1 MQFIKYL
8 ILVTSFLSAL
18 ALKAEEIVD
27 IVNTHSYTL
36 YNKAPTV
43 VREFNIAPQP
53 GFANLT
59 IASATPWSDSKFIIC
74 EIRVFHPDGRRI
86 KDLFCQGVG
95 DDTRILS
102 PSVDAS
108 SGLRVEVALQYF
120 DSELPAN
127 TTKSYSFRSRFRF
140 SDTVDTGEVVEPEEP
155 EEPVEPTPPAFLS
168 NYQSKNSSMGPRGY
182 ATQSFIFRR
191 DEAYPA
197 LVGFKLSSSYTAT
210 VVDCTLQVIGYKT
223 VDGIRV
229 GESLLSDNCANRNRK
244 LYLIKTPDNPT
255 DLEQLNVTVRFHNRH
270 VRNSAF
276 AQSTFELIK
285 GAIDDADADG
295 LPAWYE
301 EYFNLSDNDYNDAFI
316 DSDGDGY
323 SNIDEYSGGSD
334 PTDASSIPAM

>member
-1 MQFIKYL
+1 MLFIRYL

-18 ALKAEEIVD
+18 AVKAEEIVD

-36 YNKAPTV
+36 YNKATTV

-59 IASATPWSDSKFIIC
+59 IASATFWSDSPFVIC
-74 EIRVFHPDGRRI
+74 SMRVYHPGGGLLQRVS
-86 KDLFCQGVG
+86 CQGQG
-95 DDTRILS
+95 NDTRILS

-127 TTKSYSFRSRFRF
+127 VTKNYSFSSRFRF
-140 SDTVDTGEVVEPEEP
+140 SDTVDTGEVIEPEEP

-168 NYQSKNSSMGPRGY
+168 DYQSKNSSMGPSSY
-182 ATQSFIFRR
+182 ATQSFMFRR

-197 LVGFKLSSSYTAT
+197 LVGFKLTSSYTAT
-210 VVDCTLQVIGYKT
+210 VVTCTLQVIGYKT

-229 GESLLSDNCANRNRK
+229 GESLLSDNCSNRNRK

-255 DLEQLNVTVRFHNRH
+255 DFEQVNVTVRFHNRH

-276 AQSTFELIK
+276 PLSTFELIK
-285 GAIDDADADG
+285 GAIDDTDADG

-334 PTDASSIPAM
+334 PTDAASIPAM

>member
-1 MQFIKYL
+1 MQFIRYL
-8 ILVTSFLSAL
+8 ILVVSFFIVSVV
-18 ALKAEEIVD
+18 KSEEIID

-36 YNKAPTV
+36 YNKAATIT
-43 VREFNIAPQP
+43 REFNIAPQP

-86 KDLFCQGVG
+86 KDLFCQGEG

-108 SGLRVEVALQYF
+108 SGLRVEVALKYL

-127 TTKSYSFRSRFRF
+127 VTKNYSFRSRFRF
-140 SDTVDTGEVVEPEEP
+140 SDTVDPGEVVEPEEP
-155 EEPVEPTPPAFLS
+155 EEPVEPTPPAFLTDA
-168 NYQSKNSSMGPRGY
+168 QLKSSSIGPSSY
-182 ATQSFIFRR
+182 ADQTFMFRR

-197 LVGFKLSSSYTAT
+197 LVGFKLSSSYTST
-210 VVDCTLQVIGYKT
+210 VVTCSLQVIGYKT

-229 GESLLSDNCANRNRK
+229 GEALLSDNCINHNRK
-244 LYLIKTPDNPT
+244 LFLVKTPDNPT
-255 DLEQLNVTVRFHNRH
+255 DFEQINVRVRFQNRH

-276 AQSTFELIK
+276 TQSTFELIK
-285 GAIDDADADG
+285 GAIDDSDADG

-301 EYFNLSDNDYNDAFI
+301 EYFNLSDNDYNDASI
-316 DSDGDGY
+316 DSDGDGF
-323 SNIDEYSGGSD
+323 SNIDEYLGGTD
-334 PTDASSIPAM
+334 PTDPTSFPGS

>member
-1 MQFIKYL
+1 MQFIRYL

-18 ALKAEEIVD
+18 AVKAEEIVD
-27 IVNTHSYTL
+27 IVNTHNYTL
-36 YNKAPTV
+36 YNKAATIT
-43 VREFNIAPQP
+43 REFNIAPQP

-59 IASATPWSDSKFIIC
+59 IVSATPSSDSKFIIC

-86 KDLFCQGVG
+86 KDLFCQGEG
-95 DDTRILS
+95 HDTRVLS

-108 SGLRVEVALQYF
+108 TGLRVEVALQYF
-120 DSELPAN
+120 DSELPASTAKN
-127 TTKSYSFRSRFRF
+127 YSFSSRFRF

-155 EEPVEPTPPAFLS
+155 EEPVEPTQPAFLS
-168 NYQSKNSSMGPRGY
+168 DYQSKNSSMGPSSY
-182 ATQSFIFRR
+182 ATQSFMFRR

-210 VVDCTLQVIGYKT
+210 VVDCSFQVNGIRT
-223 VDGIRV
+223 VDGVRV
-229 GESLLSDNCANRNRK
+229 AERLLSDNCSNRNRK
-244 LYLIKTPDNPT
+244 LFLVKTPDNPT
-255 DLEQLNVTVRFHNRH
+255 DFEQVNVSVRFHNRH

-276 AQSTFELIK
+276 TQSTFELIK
-285 GAIDDADADG
+285 GAVDDADADG

-323 SNIDEYSGGSD
+323 SNIDEYLGGSD
-334 PTDASSIPAM
+334 PTYAASTPAM